1 MSAADAPYRAKQR
14 PANPNRYIRSTARSS
29 TQCCVTMLC
38 LTSSCL
44 CRKWLWLLMSCGSQK
59 SPLLAHQRSCLL
71 AHWLHQQTDSQIS
84 VTSNK
89 RQAPLSWQLRF
100 QHPPFQSF
108 VHLFVQKVTP
118 LPPPTHA
125 IILLF
130 VHPPIHSSIHLLIQS
145 LTHSPFD
152 AFIHLSIHSFVYS
165 FIRSLIHSFVRS
177 FTHSSV
183 RSFVRS
189 FIHSFIHSQ
198 KRLLDL
204 TCAGGPLLTC
214 PLTNPCRSLSTDP
227 LLLIA
232 KR

>member
-1 MSAADAPYRAKQR
+1 MLCDDVVSDIKLPVQEVVVAADVLRQSEEPV
-14 PANPNRYIRSTARSS
+14 ARSS
-29 TQCCVTMLC
+29 EE
-38 LTSSCL
+38 
-44 CRKWLWLLMSCGSQK
+44 
-59 SPLLAHQRSCLL
+59 LLAGPL
-71 AHWLHQQTDSQIS
+71 APPADRQPNISHQQQEASTSQLAAAFP
-84 VTSNK
+84 
-89 RQAPLSWQLRF
+89 APTLPIFCSSICSKS
-100 QHPPFQSF
+100 HP
-108 VHLFVQKVTP
+108 T
-118 LPPPTHA
+118 PPTHSCNHSV
-125 IILLF
+125 IRSPT
-130 VHPPIHSSIHLLIQS
+130 HPFIHSF
-145 LTHSPFD
+145 THSVTD
-152 AFIHLSIHSFVYS
+152 SLALSCIHSFVIHSFVHS

-198 KRLLDL
+198 KRPLDL